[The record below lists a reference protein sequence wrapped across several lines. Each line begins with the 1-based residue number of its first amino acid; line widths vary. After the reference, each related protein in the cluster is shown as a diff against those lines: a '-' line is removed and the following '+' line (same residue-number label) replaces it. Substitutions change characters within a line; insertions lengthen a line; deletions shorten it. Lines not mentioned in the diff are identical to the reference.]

1 MATSD
6 HGVAETAFDA
16 IRCKMYELCDTN
28 EILHAT
34 SINLDLPSTKA
45 ISTIHLPIHRGYY
58 LRHIAVERAVSL
70 FLQAATDH
78 HGDGRPVQIV
88 SLGAGF
94 GTLFFR
100 LAGKTDTGHPPVRM
114 FEVDCDAISSQ
125 KVALLKASPSTF
137 FGANGQVTATDTTTL
152 AATVHHD
159 NGNTS
164 TYVAFACD
172 LGNVTLLA
180 RHLAA
185 YGLDPTLPT
194 LVLAECVLAYL
205 TPEAST
211 SLLRWT
217 AEALAECMFVAYDPI
232 GLTDSSTFGAQ
243 LQQYFD
249 NKGCALRSTSIMPSV
264 QGYARLLR
272 HVGWRCIR
280 LGHMNAIYDAL
291 TTPTERRRVN
301 ALEPFDEL
309 EDWVLTN
316 HHYGVLVASNN
327 MIGPAAATSSLQAVL
342 AWPSTVAGSSTSY
355 HQSPDSTIIT
365 IRAFEQGDERD
376 VRYLFETGH
385 LPTSSKSVRK
395 LVAKALQSDM
405 ANISQAYPGPLSGHQ
420 NVMAAVNVNAFKPV
434 EAQLVLSLDDLI
446 KQRREAFKQEN
457 KSVKKGDAAKSAKQL
472 AVKAKKT
479 NALNQKRGLPD
490 KAPVAQ
496 KKKKQ
501 QKKVGGANTK
511 PATQDVA
518 ASSLTPSQRK
528 RLRKKTSKAQKVSGN
543 DTLIDSQKKSQSNE
557 QPKKQQHNKNNLPKK
572 QQNNNDQPKKKN
584 NTQQPQTQQKKKNVQ
599 IKIQRGN
606 GGNTAHKTISP
617 SNNKAKSTQN
627 QDKRNV
633 LFNVTMKGVKGL
645 SLGKNRTN
653 TNKKSEHPVK
663 RLLGNHIS
671 NKKPGNKGDD
681 DHLEDVVQGLHA
693 NELNTGL
700 PTHYCWVDFWVDFDQ
715 HFQMARTAV
724 CLARCAASYK
734 TYAAVHL
741 EAILRNVPLS
751 GILLWRH
758 LMTWQLRW
766 HNRWATGVDESIA
779 IVNAFGAR
787 QDVTM
792 KSMAFHPRATGSKS
806 TVLNAVI
813 ASDMSYV
820 RLRNFSLVRGT
831 SRSVTESVIL
841 ANSGV

>member
-1 MATSD
+1 MPAAPQ
-6 HGVAETAFDA
+6 HHDA
-16 IRCKMYELCDTN
+16 
-28 EILHAT
+28 
-34 SINLDLPSTKA
+34 PS
-45 ISTIHLPIHRGYY
+45 ISTAPLPTAHAHTEDSDQNMDTYSTDPSETHMDQPAKTVAPTTVIDMSVDYARSSFDDDHAVQRENLAIHRGYY

-94 GTLFFR
+94 DTLFFR

-114 FEVDCDAISSQ
+114 FEVDCESISSQ

-152 AATVHHD
+152 AATVRHD

-185 YGLDPTLPT
+185 HGLDPTLPT

-211 SLLRWT
+211 SLLRWA
-217 AEALAECMFVAYDPI
+217 AEAVAECMFVAYDPI
-232 GLTDSSTFGAQ
+232 GLTDSSTFGVQ

-249 NKGCALRSTSIMPSV
+249 NKGCALRSASIMPSV
-264 QGYARLLR
+264 QGYTRLLR

-291 TTPTERRRVN
+291 TTSTERRRVN
-301 ALEPFDEL
+301 TLEPFDEL

-327 MIGPAAATSSLQAVL
+327 MNGPAAATSSLQAVL

-355 HQSPDSTIIT
+355 HQSPDSAIVT

-405 ANISQAYPGPLSGHQ
+405 ANISQVYLGPLSGVAEIISVNGRCSLQLLPFLNFQPSSQVVPENHQ

-457 KSVKKGDAAKSAKQL
+457 KSVKKGDAAKSAKHL
-472 AVKAKKT
+472 TVKAKKT
-479 NALNQKRGLPD
+479 KALNQKRGLPD

-496 KKKKQ
+496 KKKQQ

-557 QPKKQQHNKNNLPKK
+557 QPKKQHNKNNLPKK

-671 NKKPGNKGDD
+671 NKKPGNKG
-681 DHLEDVVQGLHA
+681 
-693 NELNTGL
+693 
-700 PTHYCWVDFWVDFDQ
+700 
-715 HFQMARTAV
+715 
-724 CLARCAASYK
+724 
-734 TYAAVHL
+734 
-741 EAILRNVPLS
+741 
-751 GILLWRH
+751 
-758 LMTWQLRW
+758 
-766 HNRWATGVDESIA
+766 
-779 IVNAFGAR
+779 GAG
-787 QDVTM
+787 
-792 KSMAFHPRATGSKS
+792 KPKMAFKRRGNKKAT
-806 TVLNAVI
+806 
-813 ASDMSYV
+813 
-820 RLRNFSLVRGT
+820 
-831 SRSVTESVIL
+831 
-841 ANSGV
+841 